1 MLTVPV
7 TNIAQPQNVTAF
19 EITQVILTTDIANN
33 TLASAQISYVSGN
46 ISSDTPP
53 IFEQV
58 GGTQSLSLNEAQL
71 SRVLAAQPTLYNS
84 VKALLY
90 PAIEAQYGVAGTVV

>member
-1 MLTVPV
+1 MLTVPQ

-19 EITQVILTTDIANN
+19 EIIQVVLTTDIANS
-33 TLASAQISYVSGN
+33 TLASAQISYVAGN
-46 ISSDTPP
+46 VVNN

-58 GGTQSLSLNEAQL
+58 GGSQSLSLNEAQCSTL
-71 SRVLAAQPTLYNS
+71 LASQPTLYAS

-90 PAIEAQYGVAGTVV
+90 PAIEQQYGVTGTVV